1 MKSASFLP
9 LQADNNSSVG
19 RGCRRAAT
27 REDARPTK
35 AISNRKS
42 KIVNFHIMHKA
53 SKKTMPATK
62 STTPTQQRL
71 WLMYPPKLIK
81 KPFIWEVGHKFKVVT
96 NIRQASVTDE
106 IGIVCLEL
114 DGKRDEVK
122 AAIKWLEKQGVNVEP
137 VEIGVIAG

>member
-1 MKSASFLP
+1 M
-9 LQADNNSSVG
+9 
-19 RGCRRAAT
+19 
-27 REDARPTK
+27 
-35 AISNRKS
+35 
-42 KIVNFHIMHKA
+42 
-53 SKKTMPATK
+53 ATK
-62 STTPTQQRL
+62 KKVSITKPNSPAQQRL
-71 WLMYPPKLIK
+71 WLMYPPRLIK

-114 DGKRDEVK
+114 DGARDEVK

>member
-1 MKSASFLP
+1 MPPKKLP
-9 LQADNNSSVG
+9 V
-19 RGCRRAAT
+19 
-27 REDARPTK
+27 
-35 AISNRKS
+35 
-42 KIVNFHIMHKA
+42 
-53 SKKTMPATK
+53 TK

-114 DGKRDEVK
+114 DGARSEVT
-122 AAIKWLEKQGVNVEP
+122 AAVKWLVKQGVNVEP